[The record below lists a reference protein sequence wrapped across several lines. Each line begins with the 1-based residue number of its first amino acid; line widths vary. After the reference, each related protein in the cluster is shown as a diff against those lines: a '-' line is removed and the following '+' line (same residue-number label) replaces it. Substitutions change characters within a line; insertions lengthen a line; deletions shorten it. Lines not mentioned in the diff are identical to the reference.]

1 MWRLLRGK
9 KRHDRTPEGAH
20 RRDDALAAMAEAHRA
35 SSARAVEP
43 SAEEAPPPAGESR
56 TDDLAA
62 DSAPG
67 SERQQRE
74 QDAAAQ
80 DPRVSNSYDVVVEQ
94 HLDEVGAG
102 IAPEQDEDDLPR
114 QPRVHRPLSRED
126 LVADAL
132 DLWAQQITG
141 GITAPSFLTQMRG
154 GGVALDL
161 THSHPSGLAQLLAGR
176 GATRLS
182 SLVREV
188 GALADARAHARTI
201 REIAERHAEE
211 VGLTTCHL
219 GIGEATWV
227 PEDGSE
233 PIHAPVLVRPITL
246 RLRGSAREDVDLEI
260 DATADLNPVLL
271 RSLREAGVAVDARAL
286 LATTDSSHGF
296 DPTPVLDAFRA
307 LGQPLPGFRISHA
320 LVVGNLMD
328 AAGSVAEDLAADQL
342 DWVASPVVAALSGD
356 EAARDEVLQDAATE
370 VPEVAEEE
378 LAAAVDPD
386 HRIVLD
392 RVLAGHDLAVATP
405 PGSDSLGLVMD
416 LVQELNARGH
426 SALVV
431 SQRRR
436 SLAQLVAIA
445 EQRGIEELVFDLS
458 PDPSLQRN
466 ASAALLR
473 SLRRAGTHG
482 VGADAGAAELAE
494 LARAREILVGHV
506 EAMHRLQSPWN
517 ASAHDAIS
525 ALAALTRLR
534 PAPRTTVRLR
544 ADAAARM
551 VGEERRRYAV
561 SLREAA
567 EAGVLTAGPE
577 ESAWYGAPISSD
589 TQAQRAE
596 ELLDQLRDD
605 ALPQL
610 RRAVSASGEA
620 IGLVPVTT
628 VKQLTARLAL
638 LDRVQALLAVF
649 QPAVFSADLAD
660 LVAATADKSW
670 RAEHGVTMGWGLR
683 RRLRKEASSLQRP
696 ASLSPDLHRDLSGA
710 RRVREDWT
718 REAAGAGS
726 RPKLPTNLDSVHSAV
741 TRVERIFDELGV
753 LLEGTATGED
763 LARTELDDL
772 QQRLDA
778 LDRDREDLTFV
789 PRRTELLRR
798 LELDGLGE
806 LVEDLRLRRVG
817 TDQVGPEL
825 ELSWWRS
832 VLELIAGAEPTI
844 SEYDGTSLSQVA
856 ERFRRLDAQHLAG
869 ASARVHAAADELRVS
884 TMKSYPDT
892 SRAAIAELARSSTVS
907 IRDLAAKYEDIL
919 FHARPSWLASP
930 YLVPQVVP
938 RGRHFDVVIVADGGR
953 LPTAA
958 ALPSIGRAK
967 QTVVVG
973 DPLEYGGDSAPSLL
987 DDFLRIAPHVE
998 IRRDHRPATE
1008 GLRTFAQRR
1017 ALVGEVL
1024 AVPSPT
1030 APEQD
1035 RLVVVEGGSGPVT
1048 EGMEYI
1054 ESTEAELRRV
1064 TDLVIEHA
1072 RSRPERSL
1080 AVLTFTEEHARRLME
1095 RIMNTVS
1102 VIPDLRGF
1110 FDPGAQ
1116 EVFTVVPAAQA
1127 SSVTRDD
1134 IIVSIGFGKTP
1145 HGRLLHRFGPLS
1157 EAGGRKALAT
1167 VITRARGRTT
1177 VVSSLDVEDLDPS
1190 RLRSVGAHDLRAML
1204 WVLRGGPDVP
1214 VIAHV
1219 ADLTGQGSEAQRD
1232 PEPPRDAPRFP
1243 SADHPTGAAESGP
1256 AEQAPAPQETDEEMS
1271 DEAVDAAIDE
1281 ALARKASDGTVASEP
1296 EPSAGPAP
1304 AADPALAAEPEAS
1317 QQSDASTDQTPSRE
1331 PGSSAEPAPSA
1342 QPPPAD
1348 GSASSAGSAVSA
1360 GTPTS
1365 PSSPATAHDPA
1376 PEHGLATEPGTSTE
1390 PGTEPATSTEPGAGT
1405 EPDPTPRA
1413 DGQDAEAGGQD
1424 AEAGGQDAEA
1434 DGHDAEL
1441 TPDGS
1446 DPDPAG
1452 GTGAAARRE
1461 LETDALVRDLA
1472 DRLWR
1477 LGLLVESDFG
1487 MTSDRI
1493 ELALGHPDLP
1503 GHLLLAVDTDGARY
1517 VETAS
1522 QRERDRLRAERL
1534 EAAGWAT
1541 ERVWSWALFI
1551 DPDGEAERIRRAVE
1565 RALRLV
1571 QAEERSDSPTGVG
1584 TIRHRLPRPQI
1595 PAGHP
1600 LSFYSSEDFDA
1611 VVEYICSD
1619 GRARLEEHLATEV
1632 RSFLGFEQ
1640 RSVLLDVSVSSA
1652 IRRYQER
1659 Q

>member
-9 KRHDRTPEGAH
+9 KRQDRTAEGAH
-20 RRDDALAAMAEAHRA
+20 RRDDALAAAARAHRA
-35 SSARAVEP
+35 NSGRA
-43 SAEEAPPPAGESR
+43 AEERAAGDSDADGPVERSPR
-56 TDDLAA
+56 AA
-62 DSAPG
+62 EPG
-67 SERQQRE
+67 GAE
-74 QDAAAQ
+74 Q
-80 DPRVSNSYDVVVEQ
+80 PRGISNSYDVVVEP

-102 IAPEQDEDDLPR
+102 LAPEQDEDDLPR
-114 QPRVHRPLSRED
+114 QPRDHRPLSRED

-141 GITAPSFLTQMRG
+141 GVTAPSFLTQLRG
-154 GGVALDL
+154 GGVVLDL

-246 RLRGSAREDVDLEI
+246 RLRGNAREDVDLEI

-328 AAGSVAEDLAADQL
+328 AAGTVAEDLTADRS
-342 DWVASPVVAALSGD
+342 DWVDSSVVAALSGD
-356 EAARDEVLQDAATE
+356 EAARGEVLETAQAE
-370 VPEVAEEE
+370 VPQVPEEE
-378 LAAAVDPD
+378 LVAAVDPD
-386 HRIVLD
+386 HRAILD
-392 RVLAGHDLAVATP
+392 RVLARQDLAVAAP
-405 PGSDSLGLVMD
+405 PGSDSLDLVLD
-416 LVQELNARGH
+416 LVQELNARGR
-426 SALVV
+426 SVLVV

-436 SLAQLVAIA
+436 NLAQLVAIA

-466 ASAALLR
+466 ASASLLR
-473 SLRRAGTHG
+473 SLRRAGTYG
-482 VGADAGAAELAE
+482 LGADADPAELDELAE
-494 LARAREILVGHV
+494 AREILVGHV

-551 VGEERRRYAV
+551 VGEDRRRYTE

-567 EAGVLTAGPE
+567 EAGVLTTGPE

-589 TQAQRAE
+589 TQARRAA
-596 ELLDQLRDD
+596 ELLDQLRED

-620 IGLVPVTT
+620 IGLTPVTT
-628 VKQLTARLAL
+628 VHQLTKRLVL
-638 LDRVQALLAVF
+638 LDRVRALLAVF
-649 QPAVFSADLAD
+649 QPAVFGAELPD
-660 LVAATADKSW
+660 LVAATADKAW
-670 RAEHGVTMGWGLR
+670 RAEHGVSMGWGLR
-683 RRLRKEASSLQRP
+683 RRLRKVAASLQRP
-696 ASLSPDLHRDLSGA
+696 ASLSPDLHRDLGEA
-710 RRVREDWT
+710 RRVREDWA
-718 REAAGAGS
+718 REALEAGS
-726 RPKLPTNLDSVHSAV
+726 RPSLPKNLDSVRSAAA
-741 TRVERIFDELGV
+741 RIEKIFDELAV
-753 LLEGTATGED
+753 LLEGTPAGTD
-763 LARTELDDL
+763 LARTDLDELE
-772 QQRLDA
+772 QRLEA
-778 LDRDREDLTFV
+778 LHRDREDLTTL

-806 LVEDLRLRRVG
+806 LVEDLRLRRVSA
-817 TDQVGPEL
+817 DQVGPEL

-844 SEYDGTSLSQVA
+844 SQYDGTSLSQVA
-856 ERFRRLDAQHLAG
+856 ERFRRLDAQHLDN
-869 ASARVHAAADELRVS
+869 ASARVHAAADEVRVN
-884 TMKSYPDT
+884 TMKTYPDT

-919 FHARPSWLASP
+919 FHARPTWLASP

-958 ALPSIGRAK
+958 ALPSIVRAK

-973 DPLEYGGDSAPSLL
+973 DPLEYGGESAPSLL

-998 IRRDHRPATE
+998 IHRDHRPATE
-1008 GLRTFAQRR
+1008 GLRAFAQRR
-1017 ALVGEVL
+1017 ALVGEVV
-1024 AVPSPT
+1024 AVPSPI

-1035 RLVVVEGGSGPVT
+1035 RLVVVEGGTGPVT
-1048 EGMEYI
+1048 EGMEYV

-1072 RSRPERSL
+1072 RGRPERSL

-1102 VIPDLRGF
+1102 VIPALRGF
-1110 FDPGAQ
+1110 FDPDSR
-1116 EVFTVVPAAQA
+1116 EVFTVMPAAQA
-1127 SSVTRDD
+1127 SSLIRDD

-1145 HGRLLHRFGPLS
+1145 RGRLLHRFGPLS

-1167 VITRARGRTT
+1167 VIPRARGRTT

-1190 RLRSVGAHDLRAML
+1190 RLRTDGAHDLRAML

-1214 VIAHV
+1214 VVAHV
-1219 ADLTGQGSEAQRD
+1219 GELTGQGPEAQST
-1232 PEPPRDAPRFP
+1232 PAPPRDAPRFP
-1243 SADHPTGAAESGP
+1243 SAPDAGLQTADEPT
-1256 AEQAPAPQETDEEMS
+1256 PAPQEEPGEKEELS
-1271 DEAVDAAIDE
+1271 DEALDAAIE
-1281 ALARKASDGTVASEP
+1281 AALARKSRESTGASEP
-1296 EPSAGPAP
+1296 PASASSPASP
-1304 AADPALAAEPEAS
+1304 AA
-1317 QQSDASTDQTPSRE
+1317 
-1331 PGSSAEPAPSA
+1331 
-1342 QPPPAD
+1342 PPAD
-1348 GSASSAGSAVSA
+1348 GPEAGSSTAEAPSPV
-1360 GTPTS
+1360 S
-1365 PSSPATAHDPA
+1365 PSDPA
-1376 PEHGLATEPGTSTE
+1376 DADSPST
-1390 PGTEPATSTEPGAGT
+1390 PPEPASETGSPSTPPEPASETGA
-1405 EPDPTPRA
+1405 E
-1413 DGQDAEAGGQD
+1413 DAAA
-1424 AEAGGQDAEA
+1424 AEESLQAAEA
-1434 DGHDAEL
+1434 DAA
-1441 TPDGS
+1441 S
-1446 DPDPAG
+1446 DPEQAP
-1452 GTGAAARRE
+1452 TVRRE

-1477 LGLLVESDFG
+1477 LGLLVDSDFG
-1487 MTSDRI
+1487 LTSDRI

-1503 GHLLLAVDTDGARY
+1503 GRLLLAVDTDGARY
-1517 VETAS
+1517 VATAC

-1551 DPDGEAERIRRAVE
+1551 DPDGEAERIRRAVD

-1600 LSFYSSEDFDA
+1600 LSFYSSEDLDA